1 MELVYL
7 CGNDHATAAAENLD
21 MTRAQLAQLV
31 DQVFKILDM
40 PALIGA
46 NSNGIGVF
54 LNGRLDNLL
63 HRSIVREVYDL
74 GAACLQNPAHNID
87 RRVVAVE
94 KARCGDK
101 AERVV
106 GCRGIRSWGWSVHG
120 DLLISGISAV

>member
-1 MELVYL
+1 
-7 CGNDHATAAAENLD
+7 
-21 MTRAQLAQLV
+21 
-31 DQVFKILDM
+31 M

-74 GAACLQNPAHNID
+74 GAACLQNSAHNID
-87 RRVVAVE
+87 CRVVAVE

-106 GCRGIRSWGWSVHG
+106 GCRGIGSWGWSVHG